1 MRGRGGSADAHPGLS
16 PSARSAAVPE
26 MRRAGAAA
34 ATTRCTRRA
43 DAELRGTAVRVGRRA
58 RIADIADI
66 AIADSKAFSK
76 TYPGTCYERLEI
88 EQVTIDL
95 FRLFSIRSIHD
106 IQLARSPAGTV
117 HQRSH

>member
-76 TYPGTCYERLEI
+76 TYVLHERLEI

-106 IQLARSPAGTV
+106 NQLARSPAGTV

>member
-1 MRGRGGSADAHPGLS
+1 
-16 PSARSAAVPE
+16 

-76 TYPGTCYERLEI
+76 TYVL
-88 EQVTIDL
+88 
-95 FRLFSIRSIHD
+95 H
-106 IQLARSPAGTV
+106 
-117 HQRSH
+117 

>member
-1 MRGRGGSADAHPGLS
+1 
-16 PSARSAAVPE
+16 

-76 TYPGTCYERLEI
+76 TYVLHERLEI

-95 FRLFSIRSIHD
+95 FRLDLSIQH
-106 IQLARSPAGTV
+106 
-117 HQRSH
+117 